1 VNMQKIKQ
9 KIIGV
14 QFDQNGNIIVN
25 NKKIKPITNI
35 QHKTYQ
41 KYNWKNIITT
51 TLSILQRYQQNGY
64 KTIGFKISE
73 FEQIINTKLPKK
85 YSTLNSFKYSFN
97 QKLQKYNWK
106 IGFYTHNK
114 IKHFVFYPIQPQPK
128 YTYVF
133 HENNKTI
140 VV

>member
-1 VNMQKIKQ
+1 MQKIKQ

-25 NKKIKPITNI
+25 NKKIKPITNFET
-35 QHKTYQ
+35 KTYH

-51 TLSILQRYQQNGY
+51 TLQILTRYQQNRY

-106 IGFYTHNK
+106 IGLYTHNK
-114 IKHFVFYPIQPQPK
+114 TKHFVFYPINQNG
-128 YTYVF
+128 V
-133 HENNKTI
+133 
-140 VV
+140 